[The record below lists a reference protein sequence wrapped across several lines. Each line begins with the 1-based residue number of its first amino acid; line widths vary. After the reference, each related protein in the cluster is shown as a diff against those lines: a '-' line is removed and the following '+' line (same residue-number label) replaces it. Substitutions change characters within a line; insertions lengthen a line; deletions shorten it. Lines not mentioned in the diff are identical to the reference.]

1 MANFYCRMQILG
13 KQIQKLSTI
22 NDVQSIMSKEGVMK
36 RHFDDDELRKLL
48 TMNDRNF
55 GVSMLLE
62 RFQNLEKNKETNFV
76 KGVPAGTVHAVMP
89 FEAASMT
96 GKRRFDSNEETASGI
111 VERSAKSPKV

>member
-1 MANFYCRMQILG
+1 
-13 KQIQKLSTI
+13 
-22 NDVQSIMSKEGVMK
+22 MK